1 MKKFLMVAPLV
12 AVLAACGTTDVYQKR
27 ADNERERQERYVE
40 KAIDQAPKWFR
51 EPPISNSAVFEAGTA
66 VSGDWSMADVKA
78 KAAAYGKICMAAGG
92 TASQNTRIY
101 RADNDAASSE
111 FSEMA
116 LRTSCKSVDLTGV
129 EVKEIKHI
137 AEGSRFR
144 TYVLVA
150 LPTGDANVLRKAKE
164 AAKAR
169 EQMAQR
175 APDAFKELQ

>member
-40 KAIDQAPKWFR
+40 RAIDQAPKWFK
-51 EPPISNSAVFEAGTA
+51 EPPISNSAVFEAGTS
-66 VSGDWSMADVKA
+66 VSADWSMADVKA
-78 KAAAYGKICMAAGG
+78 KASAYGKICMAAGG
-92 TASQNTRIY
+92 TVSQNTKIY
-101 RADNDAASSE
+101 RADTESSSGE
-111 FSEMA
+111 LSEMV
-116 LRTSCKSVDLTGV
+116 LRSSCKSVDLTGV

-150 LPTGDANVLRKAKE
+150 LPTGDANILRKAKE
-164 AAKAR
+164 AAKMR

-175 APDAFKELQ
+175 APEAFKELQ